1 MKKALSISALLVPVA
16 IFLIACGGVSNN
28 GSGAQAQPASVFVTG
43 EDAPLPS
50 VLSFNV
56 TINSITLNGKSGSP
70 QVLSAPTTVDFAR
83 LLGLRTLV
91 GFNSVPPDTYTGAT
105 FQLASPVISY
115 LNMSTAPPSVGTI
128 NGTLTTSTVTVAFP
142 TPMVVGN
149 SGLAGMHMEFDLRK
163 SLAVDATGQ
172 VTGSVNPHITLLA
185 VQPTDEEGKITDLV
199 GSLISVSASGSSFV
213 LQGPHGHQ
221 FTIDVNGQTQFN
233 GNWNMNNLTAP
244 AYVATQGTVQ
254 GDGSILASAVEV
266 VSTTQA
272 FVSGRVVALN
282 PTTGPVQTVTIVVGE
297 EMPAMSSAPV
307 GLPTTLDISQVSTY
321 DVCFFDNW
329 FTNILFNNS
338 SIVVGQRVFVGG
350 SLDSSTNTFTPSMVS
365 LRLQGVVGDLV
376 SNSVSITS
384 GNRGSFQ
391 LQNGAL
397 MGYVLGAPM
406 TVQTGDV
413 TTFVGVNGL
422 SGMQSGG
429 SMSLVAGGLVLKDP
443 VSGNPQLWAGRV
455 KVLP

>member
-1 MKKALSISALLVPVA
+1 
-16 IFLIACGGVSNN
+16 
-28 GSGAQAQPASVFVTG
+28 
-43 EDAPLPS
+43 
-50 VLSFNV
+50 
-56 TINSITLNGKSGSP
+56 
-70 QVLSAPTTVDFAR
+70 
-83 LLGLRTLV
+83 
-91 GFNSVPPDTYTGAT
+91 
-105 FQLASPVISY
+105 
-115 LNMSTAPPSVGTI
+115 
-128 NGTLTTSTVTVAFP
+128 
-142 TPMVVGN
+142 
-149 SGLAGMHMEFDLRK
+149 
-163 SLAVDATGQ
+163 
-172 VTGSVNPHITLLA
+172 
-185 VQPTDEEGKITDLV
+185 
-199 GSLISVSASGSSFV
+199 
-213 LQGPHGHQ
+213 
-221 FTIDVNGQTQFN
+221 
-233 GNWNMNNLTAP
+233 
-244 AYVATQGTVQ
+244 
-254 GDGSILASAVEV
+254 
-266 VSTTQA
+266 
-272 FVSGRVVALN
+272 LN

-307 GLPTTLDISQVSTY
+307 GLPITLDISQVSTY

-329 FTNILFNNS
+329 FTNILLNNS